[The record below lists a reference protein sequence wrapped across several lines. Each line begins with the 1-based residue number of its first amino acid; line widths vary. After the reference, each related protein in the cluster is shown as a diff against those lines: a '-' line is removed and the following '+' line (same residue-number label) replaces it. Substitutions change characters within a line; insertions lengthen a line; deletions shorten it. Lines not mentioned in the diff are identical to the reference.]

1 LVNRKSKVIFLTK
14 DKKKTK
20 TKENKANV
28 FVFCVE
34 KHLFVKKKSKFSPK
48 NLKVEAV
55 IHLTSYQF
63 HHQQQFTSSFSR
75 HNFSWLL
82 FFEVK
87 WIFGFGRIRGLIF
100 LLVIRRYYN
109 ALKSV
114 VKKLIKK

>member
-1 LVNRKSKVIFLTK
+1 
-14 DKKKTK
+14 
-20 TKENKANV
+20 
-28 FVFCVE
+28 
-34 KHLFVKKKSKFSPK
+34 
-48 NLKVEAV
+48 VEAV
-55 IHLTSYQF
+55 IHLTSYQV
-63 HHQQQFTSSFSR
+63 HHQQQFTSFLR

-87 WIFGFGRIRGLIF
+87 WISGFGRIKGLIF